1 MSEGENFKGGVAST
15 AKEDADRG
23 QEREHIFE
31 HELTVVTW
39 RNVASYATPPQVP
52 VADSK
57 TSRAFGH
64 TQRPRCGPA
73 GAGYGEWRLSS
84 EELRASN
91 IERSYGQS

>member
-57 TSRAFGH
+57 TSRAFGY
-64 TQRPRCGPA
+64 TQENIVSKIA
-73 GAGYGEWRLSS
+73 GFAV
-84 EELRASN
+84 A
-91 IERSYGQS
+91 